1 MTYEEMRADFEGS
14 DEQFAR
20 YVFGLFALQEAK
32 LQRLQDQLA
41 KPAQFDRRE
50 NRG

>member
-1 MTYEEMRADFEGS
+1 MTYEQMRVDFQCS
-14 DEQFAR
+14 DEEFAR
-20 YVFGLFALQEAK
+20 YLFGLWQLQEAK

-50 NRG
+50 NR

>member
-1 MTYEEMRADFEGS
+1 MTFEEMKADFNQS
-14 DEQFAR
+14 DEEFAR
-20 YVFGLFALQEAK
+20 YLFDLLTLQEAK

-50 NRG
+50 NR